1 MKVPKVDLE
10 EIAIRN
16 GISIEEV
23 KQAITHIRQG
33 AKPLHKQ
40 FSVKEDGSERQ
51 YTVIRQGVGSLNTS
65 YGLFWQFDFFV
76 NDRWKKYSVVVYG
89 KLSADFTPEFENPNK
104 ILLRIDSGCES
115 GQKFGDVTCD
125 CRDQLMLAMKEIIKV
140 GEGVVINIPHQDGR
154 GMGNH
159 FKLATLSLQEQLRL
173 TTVEAASVMTDAGKI
188 DKRTYAGVIAIL
200 RFFRISQKCEI
211 GLATNNPY
219 KLNVF
224 KENGYRAVVRV
235 SAVIPPTYHTRR
247 HLESKQLYLGHKGL
261 VSPEEEG

>member
-10 EIAIRN
+10 EIALRN
-16 GISIEEV
+16 RISLDEV
-23 KQAITHIRQG
+23 KQIIANIRKG
-33 AKPLHKQ
+33 MKPVHKQ

-51 YTVIRQGVGSLNTS
+51 YTVIRQGVGSLNTP

-76 NDRWKKYSVVVYG
+76 NDRWKKYSVVVRG
-89 KLSADFTPEFENPNK
+89 KLAADLVPEFGNPDK

-115 GQKFGDVTCD
+115 GQKFGDITCD
-125 CRDQLMLAMKEIIKV
+125 CRDQLILAMQKIIEH
-140 GEGVVINIPHQDGR
+140 GEGAVVNIPHQDGR

-173 TTVEAASVMTDAGKI
+173 TTVEAASVLTDAGRI

-200 RFFRISQKCEI
+200 YFLRISQKCEI
-211 GLATNNPY
+211 GLLSNNPY

-224 KENGYRAVVRV
+224 KENGYRAVMLV
-235 SAVIPPTYHTRR
+235 SVVIPPSHHTLR
-247 HLESKQLYLGHKGL
+247 HLESKQLYLGHKEL
-261 VSPEEEG
+261 VSKEEG